1 MPYHVARR
9 HLLSS
14 LLLCLSACPVFA
26 QEESSDSASPT
37 AKLEINLDARG
48 GASVVAKVFEG
59 SKGSS
64 TSSLAPVMSQT
75 IGCAFDHP
83 KESTVDGDWR
93 FSGKCVGAFRKR
105 GLLVG
110 GQIQFAP
117 LIEALKALGVEHLD
131 VVIRHPRTGFS
142 RFTDNGWT
150 LETTAQSLDY
160 TKKLALSTPPPVVR
174 LAFGYSLV
182 NFLPVSLLLFP
193 IALTMLMRWAAL
205 RARNTDSVVVWF
217 TYWRLFGWVITGTWL
232 LWVQGSTVLDCN
244 ALARFLMNGSSKSVW
259 LQLAFYVVPPI
270 LVQFICTVAS
280 GAVLA
285 RVSGE
290 RWVLPV
296 SLKHAFWHEPVT
308 IWPLLCLLAG
318 VASLT
323 LFNEVLLGLA
333 CLAVAFASYVFLV
346 WLWMRFQNLS
356 RYELPAGDLRSRILE
371 LAQKAGVKLAGI
383 YLLPAA
389 EGRLAGP
396 YMVRRRRLFLSDA
409 MLRLLRK
416 PETEAV
422 LAREFVHLRRHH
434 RDIILALA
442 VLALPLIYRFAN
454 LPSVAG
460 IPWAVRGP
468 LLVWLTPV
476 LLYLLWRRFDR
487 VAEAEAA
494 SLTGDA
500 AALVDALPR
509 LAQCNVIA
517 LYWRRFERRFFPNG
531 SEREWQQELQ
541 MLPVATRESLVSD
554 PSGGPK
560 QFVSGD

>member
-1 MPYHVARR
+1 
-9 HLLSS
+9 
-14 LLLCLSACPVFA
+14 LCLSACAAFA
-26 QEESSDSASPT
+26 QEESSDSAPPT

-48 GASVVAKVFEG
+48 GASVAAKVFEG
-59 SKGSS
+59 SA
-64 TSSLAPVMSQT
+64 TSSLASVISQT
-75 IGCAFDHP
+75 IDCAFDNPH
-83 KESTVDGDWR
+83 ESKIDGEWK
-93 FSGKCVGAFRKR
+93 FAAKCAGAFRKR

-110 GQIQFAP
+110 GQIRFAP
-117 LIEALKALGVEHLD
+117 LSEALKALGVESLD

-150 LETTAQSLDY
+150 LETTAQSLEY
-160 TKKLALSTPPPVVR
+160 TKKLALSGPPPLVR
-174 LAFGYSLV
+174 LAFGYRLV
-182 NFLPVSLLLFP
+182 NFFPISLLLFP
-193 IALTMLMRWAAL
+193 IALTMVMRWAAL
-205 RARNTDSVVVWF
+205 RARNTDPVVVWF

-244 ALARFLMNGSSKSVW
+244 ALARFLMNGSSKSVL

-323 LFNEVLLGLA
+323 LFSEVVLGLA

-346 WLWMRFQNLS
+346 WLWMRLQNLS

-371 LAQKAGVKLAGI
+371 LAQQAGVKLAGI

-396 YMVRRRRLFLSDA
+396 YMIRRRRLFVSDA

-416 PETEAV
+416 RETEVV

-434 RDIILALA
+434 RDIIIALA

-487 VAEAEAA
+487 VAETEAA
-494 SLTGDA
+494 GLTGDTG
-500 AALVDALPR
+500 ALVDAMPR
-509 LAQCNVIA
+509 LAQFNVIG

-531 SEREWQQELQ
+531 SQRDWQQELQ
-541 MLPVATRESLVSD
+541 VLPVANRESLVGA

-560 QFVSGD
+560 QFVSAD

>member
-1 MPYHVARR
+1 MPYKVVRR
-9 HLLSS
+9 HLVSS
-14 LLLCLSACPVFA
+14 LLLCLFACPVFA
-26 QEESSDSASPT
+26 QEEPSDGASPT

-59 SKGSS
+59 NEGSGN
-64 TSSLAPVMSQT
+64 SSLAPVMSQT

-93 FSGKCVGAFRKR
+93 FSGKCAGAFRKR

-117 LIEALKALGVEHLD
+117 FSEALNALGVQHLD

-150 LETTAQSLDY
+150 LETTAQSLEY

-244 ALARFLMNGSSKSVW
+244 ALARFLLNGSSKSVW

-296 SLKHAFWHEPVT
+296 SLKHVFWHEPVT

-333 CLAVAFASYVFLV
+333 CLAVAFASYVVLV

-396 YMVRRRRLFLSDA
+396 YMIRRRRLFLSDA

-434 RDIILALA
+434 RDIILAMA

-541 MLPVATRESLVSD
+541 MLPVTTRESLVGD